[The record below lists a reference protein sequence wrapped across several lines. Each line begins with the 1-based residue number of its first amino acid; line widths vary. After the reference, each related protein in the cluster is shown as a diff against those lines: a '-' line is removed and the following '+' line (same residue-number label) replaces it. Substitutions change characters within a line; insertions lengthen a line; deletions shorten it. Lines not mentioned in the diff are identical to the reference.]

1 MKKLLSSVL
10 ILTLSLNSF
19 GANCSATNEIQT
31 ENSEIT
37 PENND
42 NLAQIKSKTLSEVN
56 KENAIEK
63 AQTEQ
68 KDDSESCKNKASDS
82 TVEAQKD
89 ATKPVNKSFREKQIE
104 KLNKETKELESMS
117 DKKYLLSFL
126 IKIIGKI
133 AVEIIAYIYI
143 VPSVAFNILSRI
155 ENLVQKKYKLEMQKN
170 LKDIIK
176 LVLKT
181 LHPDNLKRIKSF
193 DGNVK
198 ELYTKAANF
207 QDDYLK

>member
-1 MKKLLSSVL
+1 MKKLLSSML

-19 GANCSATNEIQT
+19 GANCSAT
-31 ENSEIT
+31 SETSEKIKQI
-37 PENND
+37 NN
-42 NLAQIKSKTLSEVN
+42 NLAQIKNKTLSETN
-56 KENAIEK
+56 KEIAKEETK
-63 AQTEQ
+63 TKTEQ
-68 KDDSESCKNKASDS
+68 KDDSESCENKASGS

-89 ATKPVNKSFREKQIE
+89 ATKPVKKSFREKQIE

-117 DKKYLLSFL
+117 DKKYLLSSL
-126 IKIIGKI
+126 IKIIGQI
-133 AVEIIAYIYI
+133 AFEIIAYIYI

-155 ENLVQKKYKLEMQKN
+155 ENLVYKKYKLKMQKN
-170 LKDIIK
+170 VNDIIK
-176 LVLKT
+176 LILKT
-181 LHPDNLKRIKSF
+181 LHPDNLKRIKNF